1 MDFLAPFSPAFG
13 LAVADILG
21 AILGRLFLASFLALP
36 DFFFL
41 GLSDSEAEDAEL
53 RVVLAMGAA
62 FVLGRLEGAFLGFFL
77 DFSSELLEAE
87 EAELFEDFFDL
98 EESWELEESESL
110 ELSSLPDED
119 DDEDPDDELLEDEL
133 PEDAEE
139 EALLDPARFGGILKL
154 ERPQRRS
161 KSRLFIFWR
170 EPVVSEKKSIFG
182 RFSIWQKGKLAVW
195 ATLADLS
202 AIRTKAHQMALLLS
216 TPFRAP
222 SLASYLKFPTLKNQ
236 NWEKLVKTHGEIA

>member
-13 LAVADILG
+13 FAVADFLG
-21 AILGRLFLASFLALP
+21 AIFGRLLLASFFELLN
-36 DFFFL
+36 FFFL

-62 FVLGRLEGAFLGFFL
+62 LVLGRLDGAFLGFFL

-87 EAELFEDFFDL
+87 EAELLELFLDL
-98 EESWELEESESL
+98 EESWELEESSESL

-119 DDEDPDDELLEDEL
+119 DEDELDEELPDDEL

-161 KSRLFIFWR
+161 KSRLFIF
-170 EPVVSEKKSIFG
+170 
-182 RFSIWQKGKLAVW
+182 
-195 ATLADLS
+195 
-202 AIRTKAHQMALLLS
+202 
-216 TPFRAP
+216 
-222 SLASYLKFPTLKNQ
+222 
-236 NWEKLVKTHGEIA
+236 